1 MACAFPEEDLNEECD
16 CCGNHRTCFC
26 LKCVVSLCDK
36 CKEKHV
42 DHEENHDILELPPM
56 EQDLPMCDVH
66 DDITCT
72 LYCWTCQESLCQYC
86 VQEKHTG
93 DGHHVLDI
101 ESAALIKRN
110 QIIKEH
116 AEGKH
121 VLSPQIQNQVQNIQE
136 GVEMYKAYIQ
146 SIKDAMIAQ
155 AERMKEMVNEIVEE
169 RQRELKEMERNSAMT
184 LEDQRQ
190 KLEGH
195 MAEINDTINEYRET
209 EQTGDPEKIKEFADK
224 NRDKIR
230 RLKQLPELEEV
241 KPPTYET
248 PKVDIEF
255 IRQMFGKLMLKQ
267 HTWST
272 SESLA
277 IPNQEELIQLP
288 ELDKEEIRKRF
299 GTLTVTNT
307 EPTEAQEDSVNAENL
322 NTNSDD
328 NPIPTIHDLEEM
340 AELESRT
347 EEVTDDTVTDEGTL
361 RNEDQNPSDQDN
373 DE

>member
-16 CCGNHRTCFC
+16 SCGSHRTCFC
-26 LKCVVSLCDK
+26 LKCVTSLCDK

-42 DHEENHDILELPPM
+42 DNEDDHDILELPPM
-56 EQDLPMCDVH
+56 EPDMPVCDVH
-66 DDITCT
+66 DITCT
-72 LYCWTCQESLCQYC
+72 LYCWTCQESLCQSC

-93 DGHHVLDI
+93 DDHYVLDI

-121 VLSPQIQNQVQNIQE
+121 IISPQIQNQVQNIQD
-136 GVEMYKAYIQ
+136 GVEVYKAYIQ

-169 RQRELKEMERNSAMT
+169 RQRELKEMERNSAIT
-184 LEDQRQ
+184 LEQQRQ

-195 MAEINDTINEYRET
+195 MAEIHDTINEYRET

-224 NRDKIR
+224 NKDKIK

-241 KPPTYET
+241 RPPTYES
-248 PKVDIEF
+248 PRVDIEF
-255 IRQMFGKLMLKQ
+255 IRQMFGHLVLKQ

-272 SESLA
+272 TESLS
-277 IPNQEELIQLP
+277 IPNQEELLQLP

-299 GTLTVTNT
+299 GTLTVTESERT
-307 EPTEAQEDSVNAENL
+307 EEHHDSENPENL
-322 NTNSDD
+322 NMNSDD
-328 NPIPTIHDLEEM
+328 DQTSTIHDLEEM
-340 AELESRT
+340 T
-347 EEVTDDTVTDEGTL
+347 EESLIEEVSRDNDDETF
-361 RNEDQNPSDQDN
+361 RNEEQNTSDPESDH
-373 DE
+373 